1 MKLAFKL
8 SLLTTLVAA
17 SVASAYAADAKNVI
31 FVLGDG
37 MGPSVVTAARIFKY
51 KEEGSLNMDKLERTA
66 RIKTFS
72 NDAQTTDSAPS
83 MAAYMTGVKMNN
95 EVISMSPETQAT
107 DAA

>member
-1 MKLAFKL
+1 MKLALKPALKL

-31 FVLGDG
+31 FFLGDG
-37 MGPSVVTAARIFKY
+37 MGPSVVTAARIYQY
-51 KEEGSLNMDKLERTA
+51 KEDGSLTMDTLERTA

-83 MAAYMTGVKMNN
+83 R
-95 EVISMSPETQAT
+95 
-107 DAA
+107 